1 MILEDFEYNS
11 ELLSDKGC
19 MICSITTSNNDAVSM
34 GATLTFD
41 SIVNNATN
49 ITENLRANY
58 SENISVTFDIC
69 KKECKSGITT
79 TFTKE
84 EISHF
89 KRWLNRKSTHKF
101 IPIYD
106 NDESYDMIYY
116 YGTFTQIDAIV
127 LAGEIVGLTLT
138 FTSNA
143 PWGFVDNT
151 DYIVNITEANGTFS
165 IFSESDEIG
174 YCYPDEMVITCNA
187 DGDLKIDNNL
197 DTKSFK
203 VANCKSGEVL
213 TLDCAN
219 KILTSSISHNK
230 LYNDFNYFFP
240 RIVVNEALDNNIFT
254 VSIPCSIRI
263 AYTSTRKVG
272 IIV

>member
-19 MICSITTSNNDAVSM
+19 MVCSITTSNNNSVSM
-34 GATLTFD
+34 GATLSFD

-49 ITENLRANY
+49 VTENLRANY
-58 SENISVTFDIC
+58 GENITATFDIC

-89 KRWLNRKSTHKF
+89 KKWLSSKTTHKF

-116 YGTFTQIDAIV
+116 YGTFTSVDAIV
-127 LAGEIVGLTLT
+127 LAGEVVGLTLT
-138 FTSNA
+138 FTANA
-143 PWGFVDNT
+143 PWGYVDNV
-151 DYIVNITEANGTFS
+151 DFIADITEAGGSFS
-165 IFSESDEIG
+165 MFNESDEIG
-174 YCYPDEMVITCNA
+174 YCYPSEVVITCNA
-187 DGDLKIDNNL
+187 DGDLKIENNL
-197 DTKSFK
+197 DTKSCK

-219 KILTSSISHNK
+219 RIITSSIAHEK
-230 LYNDFNYFFP
+230 LYNDFNYFYP
-240 RIVVNEALDNNIFT
+240 RMVITEDSDNNIFT
-254 VSIPCSIRI
+254 ASIPCSVRI
-263 AYTSTRKVG
+263 AYSSIRKVG